1 MKSAS
6 VKVIESWNVFAIALT
21 SLTDVTWKFLRP
33 SPLAPL
39 PKGEKAG
46 VLSYLQRK
54 LLFTLHRKL
63 LLTYQLDMVD
73 LAYSL
78 TLACQNS
85 V

>member
-39 PKGEKAG
+39 PLGEGDKSFLDFAPPLLSGRGGPKAPAKILGEFFCFGEKSER
-46 VLSYLQRK
+46 L
-54 LLFTLHRKL
+54 
-63 LLTYQLDMVD
+63 
-73 LAYSL
+73 
-78 TLACQNS
+78 
-85 V
+85 

>member
-1 MKSAS
+1 MTLMPLTPSSSLQKRRRKSPARCER
-6 VKVIESWNVFAIALT
+6 IRESD
-21 SLTDVTWKFLRP
+21 SERERD
-33 SPLAPL
+33 S
-39 PKGEKAG
+39 KGEKAG